1 MADYDNLRDWLADAA
16 KPLAE
21 LIAREKAEPLADAA
35 ADLLIALNAGAVTA
49 DVTLIRRLLEL
60 ILAVRSERLRTVC
73 IGTLWREDLPWLET
87 HLDHRVEAREKL
99 LMQVTGDKPSAL
111 PPVFWRAVAERG
123 PRYIAIAYAATR
135 TTHPLEAARL
145 LVRKCRAG
153 VNEELQFDIRP
164 EVDAFLGG
172 NDAAVRATFLDEV
185 KKLPQLEKKALMT
198 HLDISLMHELDESAI
213 EARGRSF
220 FYDEVQEKAKRE
232 EKSKDIFEEV
242 RRRLEK
248 GEKPL

>member
-1 MADYDNLRDWLADAA
+1 MADIAMLRSYLADGS

-21 LIAREKAEPLADAA
+21 LIASEKPKSLADAA
-35 ADLLIALNAGAVTA
+35 ADLLIALNAGDAPA
-49 DVTLIRRLLEL
+49 EAPLIRRLLEL

-73 IGTLWREDLPWLET
+73 IGTIWREDLPWLAMRIEGKT
-87 HLDHRVEAREKL
+87 EAREKL
-99 LMQVTGDKPSAL
+99 LLQVTSDKPSAL
-111 PPVFWRAVAERG
+111 PPVFWRAVADRG
-123 PRYIAIAYAATR
+123 ARYIAIAFDATR

-145 LVRKCRAG
+145 LVRKCRAA
-153 VNEELQFDIRP
+153 VNEELEFDIRP
-164 EVDAFLGG
+164 EVDRFLGG

-185 KKLPQLEKKALMT
+185 KKLPQLDKKALMT

-248 GEKPL
+248 GEKPQ